1 MAILLLILGVAI
13 AACRGGDAGAAA
25 GRRVI
30 VLGFDGLDY
39 QLTRTLMEA
48 GRLPNFSRLAKMGGF
63 SPLGTSMP
71 PQSPVAW
78 SSFTTGLDPAGHGIY
93 DFIHRDPATM
103 APYLSTTR
111 TEAASWTVPIG
122 PWQFPLRAGS
132 VVPLRAGEPFWARLE
147 AAGART
153 AILRMPANY
162 PPSGEASYELSGMG
176 TPDILGTYGTFSFY
190 TSEPF
195 AYAGRTIAG
204 GAIHRVRVIGDRV
217 DAALEGPD
225 NPFRRERVKLTSS
238 FTAYIDPR
246 EPAARIIIGGEDGEG
261 GNGGTGGEQRVLA
274 VGEWSDWVPVSFA
287 LTPMQSLRGMCR
299 LYLKQVRPYF
309 ELYVTPINL
318 DPQSPALPISTPS
331 SYAAELAAAT
341 GRFYTQGMPED
352 TKAYSAGV
360 FNADEFLRQAGLTAE
375 ESRRQYAYVLDR
387 FVGGA
392 GANGSR
398 DGSGSG
404 SSNGSSERLLFY
416 YFGHVDQVSHMMW
429 RAMDPGH
436 PAYDAATDGPH
447 RHVVEDLYVGL
458 DRIVGSTLDRLSPDM
473 TLVIM
478 SDHGFTSW
486 RRTFHLNAWLEQHGY
501 LVVRDPS
508 RRAEPMFGNV
518 DWAKTR
524 AYGLGLNGMYLNLRG
539 REKSGIVAPD
549 QRDALRAE
557 IEAKL
562 LAAIDPSTGQRAIT
576 AIARPDRAA
585 WHGVAH
591 PDRAPDLLIGYAKG
605 TRGSNESA
613 LGEVPAEVMIDNREA
628 WSGDHCMD
636 PAAVPGVLFVSRPL
650 PRAVTSLRDLTGAIL
665 AEFGVGADQAGR

>member
-1 MAILLLILGVAI
+1 MRRLSIASALTLLAAI
-13 AACRGGDAGAAA
+13 AAVAATASCRGSSGTATP

-63 SPLGTSMP
+63 SALGTSMP

-111 TEAASWTVPIG
+111 TEAAEWTIPVG
-122 PWQFPLRAGS
+122 PWQFPLKGGR
-132 VVPLRAGEPFWARLE
+132 VMPLRAGEPFWARLE

-153 AILRMPANY
+153 SILRMPANY
-162 PPSGEASYELSGMG
+162 PPSGQAEHELSGMG

-204 GAIHRVRVIGDRV
+204 GAIHRVRVIGDHMA
-217 DAALEGPD
+217 AALEGPD
-225 NPFRRERVKLTSS
+225 NPFRRERVKLTAP
-238 FTAYIDPR
+238 FTVYVDPR
-246 EPAARIIIGGEDGEG
+246 ESAARIIIGS
-261 GNGGTGGEQRVLA
+261 EQRVLA
-274 VGEWSDWVPVSFA
+274 VGEWSDWVPVSFE
-287 LTPMQSLRGMCR
+287 LTPLQSLRGMCR
-299 LYLKQVRPYF
+299 FYLKQVRPYF

-318 DPQSPALPISTPS
+318 DPTSPALPISTPS
-331 SYAAELAAAT
+331 SYAAELAGAT

-360 FNADEFLRQAGLTAE
+360 FSAEEFLRQAGLTAD
-375 ESRRQYAYVLDR
+375 ESRRQYAYALDR
-387 FVGGA
+387 FIDGA
-392 GANGSR
+392 
-398 DGSGSG
+398 SGSDA
-404 SSNGSSERLLFY
+404 RLLFY

-429 RAMDPGH
+429 RAMDPDH
-436 PAYDAATDGPH
+436 PAYDAATDAPH

-458 DRIVGSTLDRLSPDM
+458 DRIVGATLDRMAPDM
-473 TLVIM
+473 LLVIM

-486 RRTFHLNAWLEQHGY
+486 RRTFHLNSWLEQNGY
-501 LVVRDPS
+501 LTVRDPS
-508 RRAEPMFGNV
+508 RRAEPMFANV
-518 DWAKTR
+518 DWSRTR
-524 AYGLGLNGMYLNLRG
+524 AYGLGLNGLYLNLQG
-539 REKSGIVAPD
+539 REKSGIVPAA
-549 QRDALRAE
+549 QREALTTE
-557 IEAKL
+557 IAAKL
-562 LAAIDPSTGQRAIT
+562 LAAADPSTGQRAIT
-576 AIARPDRAA
+576 AIARPGADGHA
-585 WHGVAH
+585 VAH

-650 PRAVTSLRDLTGAIL
+650 SRPVGSLQDLTGAIL
-665 AEFGVGADQAGR
+665 AEFGITPAGRD